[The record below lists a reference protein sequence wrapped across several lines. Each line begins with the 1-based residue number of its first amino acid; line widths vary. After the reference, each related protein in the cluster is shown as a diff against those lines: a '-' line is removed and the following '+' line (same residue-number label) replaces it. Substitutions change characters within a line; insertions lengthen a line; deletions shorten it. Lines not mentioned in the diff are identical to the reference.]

1 MTRRFAT
8 ASKPRARSR
17 RSSSCASG
25 PARPSTPAPL
35 LNFTTPLR
43 RISFNNTS
51 LRDILNFIASSTAI
65 NVTFDRQYTDRT
77 FTVQLDGVTLEQALN
92 QILSVNQLS
101 YKVLSEQSI
110 LVFDDNAQK
119 HAQYDEQVIQT
130 FYLSNADP
138 TEMAQL
144 LSTVFRPPGVAV
156 QPQIV
161 ANKTANSITIRATAP
176 MVQIFEKIIQQND
189 KPRAEIVVDIEIME
203 VNRQRVKQYGL
214 NLSEYA
220 LGGIFSPEV
229 SPAGTASITSGTT
242 PAAGGGTTTTA
253 SASGRSTPP
262 SGVASPPPFN
272 LNTISRG
279 FTTADFYS
287 AVPTAI
293 VKFLESDTNTKLV
306 AKPQLRGAEGTKLTL
321 KVGDQIP
328 IISTS
333 YLPIA
338 GGGAGVNPLS
348 SYHYKDV
355 GVNIDMTPRV
365 TLEGDILLDVTIIN
379 NSRGSDVNI
388 GGVNIPSFGNREVT
402 TRLRLRDGESNLLA
416 GLLREDERQ
425 SLNGFPGAIHVPVL
439 KQLFSQQRRADRPD
453 RHRHAADA
461 AHRARAGH
469 HGSRSQADL
478 HRVAAEPR
486 ARRPAAAHR
495 AAAGHG
501 RRADSASC
509 SDRPLRRQG
518 CRPSEGPHRKERSP
532 CRPEPHRSRAPSWC
546 RISRP
551 RPHRLR
557 HHRRRHRLS
566 RRRRHR
572 RRPRTWRRPKLR
584 PRRPPAAAAQ
594 AANPPITSPGIGQ
607 AQVIISPPAT
617 PLRVGQGPYNI
628 PISVTG
634 ATRLSTVT
642 LTMVFD
648 PTKLRVRTVQEGSFL
663 RAGGA
668 NVTFSQQV
676 DRRPHR
682 HHDRARRRC
691 DRRVGHGPARGGAL
705 RRDRARRR
713 AADRQRIGH
722 GAGRHGDGPAVPA
735 RDGDGPAVTS
745 RHEGERLHLHR
756 APRRVVDDPGAG
768 VGHHAADQGHDAA
781 DARGRAA
788 ARRCARCGPRSTSSR
803 TRPTRARSARS
814 TSRRAPRTIRRIWR
828 RSSTASRRPTTR
840 PAASSSSCGACPID
854 PMTKSTE
861 WGLRSY
867 QDDPNSTRWGGQ
879 DVFDVHTTSEG
890 TAPRRHEIQGLVA
903 PASAAS
909 RSSSCWS
916 WRRF

>member
-1 MTRRFAT
+1 MLA
-8 ASKPRARSR
+8 ASRAHLDRAREYEGQDQLEAALGEYKL
-17 RSSSCASG
+17 ASEDD
-25 PARPSTPAPL
+25 PSNRLISVKVADLDKTIRDRVEAARPKPQIEQLRARARASSQPPPL

-43 RISFNNTS
+43 RVSFNNTS
-51 LRDILNFIASSTAI
+51 LRDILNFIASSTGI
-65 NVTFDRQYTDRT
+65 NVTFDRQYTDRA

-130 FYLSNADP
+130 FYLSNSDP

-144 LSTVFRPPGVAV
+144 LSTVLRPPGVAV

-161 ANKTANSITIRATAP
+161 ANKTGNSITIRATAP

-229 SPAGTASITSGTT
+229 SPAGTASVTSGTT

-262 SGVASPPPFN
+262 SGVTSPPPFN

-279 FTTADFYS
+279 FTTADFYT

-348 SYHYKDV
+348 SYQYKDV

-416 GLLREDERQ
+416 GLLREDERR

-439 KQLFSQQRRADRPD
+439 KQLFSNNDEQIAQTDIIMLLTPRIVRAPDITEADLRPIYIGSQQSLGLGGPPPLIAQAPPADAAPGRAGGPGRRDADVAGPAVHRRRHAAGDDYRSARRVANSGDRRRAESAAGGPTAACAGPAGAAATGTGGTSRAGARGSAARPGARARRRAGRAD
-453 RHRHAADA
+453 AEPADQFARNRPGAGHHFAAADA
-461 AHRARAGH
+461 AARGTGSLQHSDLDHGCPASIHRDADDGVRPGEAARA
-469 HGSRSQADL
+469 HG
-478 HRVAAEPR
+478 
-486 ARRPAAAHR
+486 
-495 AAAGHG
+495 AGGKFPQG
-501 RRADSASC
+501 RRRQRHVLTAG
-509 SDRPLRRQG
+509 RP
-518 CRPSEGPHRKERSP
+518 
-532 CRPEPHRSRAPSWC
+532 
-546 RISRP
+546 
-551 RPHRLR
+551 
-557 HHRRRHRLS
+557 
-566 RRRRHR
+566 
-572 RRPRTWRRPKLR
+572 
-584 PRRPPAAAAQ
+584 
-594 AANPPITSPGIGQ
+594 
-607 AQVIISPPAT
+607 
-617 PLRVGQGPYNI
+617 
-628 PISVTG
+628 
-634 ATRLSTVT
+634 
-642 LTMVFD
+642 
-648 PTKLRVRTVQEGSFL
+648 
-663 RAGGA
+663 
-668 NVTFSQQV
+668 
-676 DRRPHR
+676 RPHR
-682 HHDRARRRC
+682 HHDRARTRRHG
-691 DRRVGHGPARGGAL
+691 RVGHGPAGRG
-705 RRDRARRR
+705 
-713 AADRQRIGH
+713 
-722 GAGRHGDGPAVPA
+722 AV
-735 RDGDGPAVTS
+735 
-745 RHEGERLHLHR
+745 
-756 APRRVVDDPGAG
+756 
-768 VGHHAADQGHDAA
+768 
-781 DARGRAA
+781 
-788 ARRCARCGPRSTSSR
+788 
-803 TRPTRARSARS
+803 
-814 TSRRAPRTIRRIWR
+814 
-828 RSSTASRRPTTR
+828 
-840 PAASSSSCGACPID
+840 
-854 PMTKSTE
+854 
-861 WGLRSY
+861 
-867 QDDPNSTRWGGQ
+867 
-879 DVFDVHTTSEG
+879 
-890 TAPRRHEIQGLVA
+890 
-903 PASAAS
+903 
-909 RSSSCWS
+909 
-916 WRRF
+916 